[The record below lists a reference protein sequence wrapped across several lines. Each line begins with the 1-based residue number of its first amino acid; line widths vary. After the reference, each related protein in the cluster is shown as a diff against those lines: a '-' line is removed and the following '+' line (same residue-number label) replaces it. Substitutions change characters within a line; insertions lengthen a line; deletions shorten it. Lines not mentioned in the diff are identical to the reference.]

1 MHVRCGGGGLALER
15 GDETC
20 QAQTPPEFDKRHN
33 HREIGDNTGLAASA
47 GDVAGAKW
55 VEGQRRRTRNMRD
68 VSDWRNN
75 FSISEVDE
83 LFRTGAMFTARGFSH
98 STIKA
103 LVLGGIDAPER
114 LLFADEA
121 ELASIPGLDEVA
133 LEEIMRY
140 RGQFVGS
147 PRKQIWRGVPLTT
160 FGAPSASSVSW
171 PQPSRSTRPSP
182 QRLRVSRA

>member
-1 MHVRCGGGGLALER
+1 MMKYSRVRHL
-15 GDETC
+15 
-20 QAQTPPEFDKRHN
+20 
-33 HREIGDNTGLAASA
+33 
-47 GDVAGAKW
+47 
-55 VEGQRRRTRNMRD
+55 RRSRNMSGI
-68 VSDWRNN
+68 SDCRNN

-147 PRKQIWRGVPLTT
+147 PRKHIWRGLNVPPAFFRAPPPPFL
-160 FGAPSASSVSW
+160 APS
-171 PQPSRSTRPSP
+171 
-182 QRLRVSRA
+182 RLRRLQ